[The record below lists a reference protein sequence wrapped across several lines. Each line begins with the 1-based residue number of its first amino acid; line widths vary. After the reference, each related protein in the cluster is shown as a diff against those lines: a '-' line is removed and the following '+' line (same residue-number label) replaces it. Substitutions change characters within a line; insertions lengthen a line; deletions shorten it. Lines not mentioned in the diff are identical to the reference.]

1 MRCPNCGAFLE
12 QGKVICNMCGTN
24 STTFVPPN
32 NNNNNFG
39 SNDGMFSTGMNT
51 GNGNYNDYNPALNNF
66 KNTSTKKEYHNVE
79 LVPVKNGEKDI
90 FDFFAENKKML
101 GFVGIVLLF
110 ALIAFIGWKYY
121 EKKME
126 PPVEEPI
133 LLNLYFEVD
142 DSFQKLEGNNNALIY
157 SRTGSKGSEC
167 SITISYG
174 SNTSSDHVKEYFAAV
189 HKKLEPAKD
198 TNGNIVNQLDV
209 YVPTESQMELNSAT
223 WYYLNLFYKTNTTD
237 ASATHLRYKYLTA
250 IYKGH
255 FYDIELANNSN
266 DNVCGASLDNF
277 SKSLKFIDTKDA
289 KE

>member
-1 MRCPNCGAFLE
+1 MRCPKCGAFLE
-12 QGKVICNMCGTN
+12 QGKVVCNMCGTN
-24 STTFVPPN
+24 STTYVPQN

-51 GNGNYNDYNPALNNF
+51 GNGNYNDYNPAINNF
-66 KNTSTKKEYHNVE
+66 KNSSTKKEYHNVE

-90 FDFFAENKKML
+90 FDFFAENKKL
-101 GFVGIVLLF
+101 IGFVGVVLVF
-110 ALIAFIGWKYY
+110 GLIALIGWKYY
-121 EKKME
+121 QSRLE
-126 PPVEEPI
+126 PPKEEPV
-133 LLNLYFEVD
+133 LMNLYFEVD
-142 DSFQKLEGNNNALIY
+142 DEFQKLDSNNSALVY
-157 SRTGSKGSEC
+157 SKTGSKGSDC

-174 SNTSSDHVKEYFAAV
+174 SSTSGDHVREYFTSV
-189 HKKLEPAKD
+189 HKKLEPEKD

-209 YVPTESQMELNSAT
+209 YVPSESKMEYNGAT
-223 WYYLNLFYKTNTTD
+223 WYYLNLFFKNNTSD
-237 ASATHLRYKYLTA
+237 ASATHLKYKYLTA

-277 SKSLKFIDTKDA
+277 SKSLKFIDVEDK

>member
-12 QGKVICNMCGTN
+12 QGKVVCNMCGTN
-24 STTFVPPN
+24 STTFVPQN

-51 GNGNYNDYNPALNNF
+51 GNNNYGDYNPALNNY

-90 FDFFAENKKML
+90 FDFFAENKKL
-101 GFVGIVLLF
+101 LTFVGVVLLF
-110 ALIAFIGWKYY
+110 GLIALIGWNYY
-121 EKKME
+121 KAKME
-126 PPVEEPI
+126 PPKEEPK

-142 DSFQKLEGNNNALIY
+142 ESFQQLDGNNNALVF
-157 SRTGSKGSEC
+157 SRTGSKGSDC

-174 SNTSSDHVKEYFAAV
+174 SSTSGDHVKEFFASV
-189 HKKLEPAKD
+189 HKRLEPQKD
-198 TNGNIVNQLDV
+198 TNGNIVDQLTV
-209 YVPTESQMELNSAT
+209 YVPSESSMEYNGST
-223 WYYLNLFYKTNTTD
+223 WYYLNLFYKTNTSE

-255 FYDIELANNSN
+255 FYDIELANNSD

-277 SKSLKFIDTKDA
+277 SKSLKFIETEEK
-289 KE
+289 

>member
-90 FDFFAENKKML
+90 FDFFDENKKIL

-110 ALIAFIGWKYY
+110 ALIAFIGWMYY

-126 PPVEEPI
+126 PLVEEPI

-174 SNTSSDHVKEYFAAV
+174 SNTSSDHVKEFFAAV

-223 WYYLNLFYKTNTTD
+223 WYYLNLFYKTNTSET
-237 ASATHLRYKYLTA
+237 SATLLRYKYLTA

>member
-90 FDFFAENKKML
+90 FDFFDENKKIL

-110 ALIAFIGWKYY
+110 ALIAFIGWMYY

-126 PPVEEPI
+126 PLVEEPI

-167 SITISYG
+167 SISISYG
-174 SNTSSDHVKEYFAAV
+174 SNTSSDHVKEFFAAV

-223 WYYLNLFYKTNTTD
+223 WYYLNLFYKTNTSET
-237 ASATHLRYKYLTA
+237 SATHLRYKYLTA

>member
-24 STTFVPPN
+24 STTFVPQN

-101 GFVGIVLLF
+101 GFIGIVLLF
-110 ALIAFIGWKYY
+110 GLIAFIGWKYY
-121 EKKME
+121 ENKME

-174 SNTSSDHVKEYFAAV
+174 SNTSSDHVKEYFASV

>member
-24 STTFVPPN
+24 ATTFVPQN

-39 SNDGMFSTGMNT
+39 SNDGMFSTGMKT

-90 FDFFAENKKML
+90 FDFFSENKKML
-101 GFVGIVLLF
+101 TFVGIVLLF
-110 ALIAFIGWKYY
+110 GLIALIGVKYY

-126 PPVEEPI
+126 PPKEEPI

-142 DSFQKLEGNNNALIY
+142 DSFQKLEGNNNALVY
-157 SRTGSKGSEC
+157 SKTGSKGSDC
-167 SITISYG
+167 SISISYG
-174 SNTSSDHVKEYFAAV
+174 SSTSGDHVKEFFASV
-189 HKKLEPAKD
+189 HKKLEPEKD
-198 TNGNIVNQLDV
+198 TNGNVVDQLSV
-209 YVPTESQMELNSAT
+209 YVPAEHEMEYNGAT
-223 WYYLNLFYKTNTTD
+223 WYYLNLFYKTNVND

-277 SKSLKFIDTKDA
+277 SKSLKFIDTKD
-289 KE
+289 KEE

>member
-90 FDFFAENKKML
+90 FDFFDENKKIL

-110 ALIAFIGWKYY
+110 ALIAFIGWMYY

-126 PPVEEPI
+126 PLVEEPI

-174 SNTSSDHVKEYFAAV
+174 SNTSSDHVKEFFAAV

-223 WYYLNLFYKTNTTD
+223 WYYLNLFYKTNTSET
-237 ASATHLRYKYLTA
+237 SATHLRYKYLTA